1 MKISLAQI
9 NPTVGDIESNF
20 KLIVK
25 HAKIAE
31 KSNAEILITPEL
43 SICGYPPEDLLLN
56 NEFIKECND
65 SLLKIAKKFPKLKII
80 VGHPRSSKSMLFNSA
95 SILYKGKIEATYD
108 KQILPNY
115 GVFDEKRYFN
125 AGNKNLIFSHKG
137 KKFGLLICEDLWVKG
152 PAEKLPIVDYTICI
166 NASPYEI
173 NKHKSRISELNK
185 RFMYKKSSFNHSTLI
200 YLNLVGGQDDLL
212 FDGGSFIYKTKYGKV
227 FGVLDQLEQFKSINK
242 IIDTKPPKNSDVPMF
257 NSSFHSMKIEHPNKI
272 KSQIKVL
279 LDGLILALK
288 DYLSKNS
295 IKNVFIGLSGGIDS
309 AVVLYI
315 ASQACKKENIT
326 AVMMPSKFTSKASL
340 KDAKALTEKLGVIY
354 KVNAIGL
361 LMSSFDKSLSKDF
374 KGLKK
379 DVTEEN
385 VQARIRGVLLM
396 AFANKFNGIVL
407 ATSNRSEVAVGYST
421 VYGDMVGGF
430 SVLKDVPKTMV
441 YKIAEEI
448 NISNEIIPKRIIT
461 RPPSAELSKNQKD
474 QDNLPD
480 YEVLDAIIDLYIE
493 KNKSVEMII
502 NEGYSA
508 QTVRKVIK
516 LIHVNE
522 FKRRQAAPGPK
533 ITQKSF
539 GKERRYPITNK
550 YEPFK

>member
-9 NPTVGDIESNF
+9 NPTVGDINYNY
-20 KLIVK
+20 KLIIR
-25 HAKIAE
+25 HAKIAQ
-31 KSNAEILITPEL
+31 KSGAEILITPEL

-56 NEFIKECND
+56 KDFIKECNN
-65 SLLKIAKKFPKLKII
+65 SLVKIAKKFPTLKII
-80 VGHPRSSKSMLFNSA
+80 VGHPRSSKGLLFNSA
-95 SILYKGKIEATYD
+95 SILHKGKIEATYD

-115 GVFDEKRYFN
+115 GVFDEKRYFK

-152 PAEKLPIVDYTICI
+152 PAEKLPNIDYTICI

-173 NKHKSRISELNK
+173 NKPWARISELNK
-185 RFMYKKSSFNHSTLI
+185 RFMHKKLSFNRSTLI

-212 FDGGSFIYKTKYGKV
+212 FDGGSFIYKTKFGKV
-227 FGVLDQLEQFKSINK
+227 FGVLDQLEQFESINK
-242 IIDTKPPKNSDVPMF
+242 IIDTKPSKHSDIAMF
-257 NSSFHSMKIEHPNKI
+257 NSSFHTMKIEHPNKI

-326 AVMMPSKFTSKASL
+326 AIMMPSTFTSKASL
-340 KDAKALTEKLGVIY
+340 EDAKKLAVSLGVTY
-354 KVNAIGL
+354 KTKNIQP
-361 LMSSFDKSLSKDF
+361 LMKLFDKTLTKDF
-374 KGLKK
+374 KGLQK
-379 DVTEEN
+379 DITEEN
-385 VQARIRGVLLM
+385 IQARIRGVLLM
-396 AFANKFNGIVL
+396 AYANKFNGIVL
-407 ATSNRSEVAVGYST
+407 STSNKSEVAVGYST

-430 SVLKDVPKTMV
+430 SVLKDVPKTLV
-441 YKIAEEI
+441 YKIA
-448 NISNEIIPKRIIT
+448 NVVNHKKVIIPKRIIE
-461 RPPSAELSKNQKD
+461 RAPSAELAENQKD

-480 YEVLDAIIDLYIE
+480 YDILDEIIDLYIE
-493 KNKSVEMII
+493 KNQTPQAII
-502 NEGYSA
+502 KKGFSA
-508 QTVRKVIK
+508 QIVKKVVK
-516 LIHVNE
+516 LVNDNE

-533 ITQKSF
+533 VTNKAF
-539 GKERRYPITNK
+539 GKDRRYPITSK
-550 YEPFK
+550 YKP